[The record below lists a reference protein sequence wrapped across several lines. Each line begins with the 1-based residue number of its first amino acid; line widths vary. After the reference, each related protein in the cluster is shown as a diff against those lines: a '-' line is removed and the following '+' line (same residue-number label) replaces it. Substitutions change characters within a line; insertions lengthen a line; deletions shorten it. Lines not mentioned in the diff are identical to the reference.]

1 MLNVRLELSPLTARV
16 FGPGPTMSRF
26 LPRSNSPLRFV
37 IVPAT
42 AKVMTSPSFALAM
55 AARSEPAPL
64 STSVVTTTDAA
75 WLLKAASESQQI
87 TAASKAFQGK
97 DDRVLISV

>member
-1 MLNVRLELSPLTARV
+1 
-16 FGPGPTMSRF
+16 
-26 LPRSNSPLRFV
+26 
-37 IVPAT
+37 
-42 AKVMTSPSFALAM
+42 M